1 MGQSHWLMLA
11 KCSKLR
17 LEVTSNSLPAQF
29 FFSLMHI
36 ANDHIFMHLFFEA
49 VFVKYASNGHT
60 VTKLQLQYE
69 MHNLFILEN

>member
-1 MGQSHWLMLA
+1 
-11 KCSKLR
+11 
-17 LEVTSNSLPAQF
+17 
-29 FFSLMHI
+29 MHI